1 MEQMPYKD
9 DNERRI
15 GEFLIELNILTSEQV
30 LFILVN
36 DPAFKERWHELAV
49 SDIALS
55 RLIDLSN

>member
-1 MEQMPYKD
+1 MPYKD

-30 LFILVN
+30 LSILVN
-36 DPAFKERWHELAV
+36 DPAFKGKWHELEI
-49 SDIALS
+49 SDTSLS

>member
-1 MEQMPYKD
+1 MSKLPYKD

-30 LFILVN
+30 LSILVN
-36 DPAFKERWHELAV
+36 DPAFKDSWHKSAE

-55 RLIDLSN
+55 QFIDLSN